1 LFAALTIT
9 ASPLALAYLAG
20 EMGVLTLIATAI
32 GAGWLLYRL
41 DQGRRVVTQP
51 TAAPIE
57 ANS

>member
-32 GAGWLLYRL
+32 GAGGLLYRL
-41 DQGRRVVTQP
+41 GQGRRAATQ
-51 TAAPIE
+51 TTVLRIE
-57 ANS
+57 ANT